1 MLSYQVIKC
10 YQLTGFRFLILPVQ
24 LTPFPVNS
32 GLHVQLKEPLVLLQK
47 ALESQWCFSVSHSFM
62 SAK

>member
-24 LTPFPVNS
+24 LTPFLVNS

-47 ALESQWCFSVSHSFM
+47 ALESQ
-62 SAK
+62 